1 MQTYRLTDPIYGRV
15 IKVDLPEPPTEDEI
29 KGFFSETFPEDR
41 ELKFSG
47 LAENKQY
54 MADLKGNW
62 KSEGNEEFE
71 GEDSE
76 LVEKDFEYWN
86 SVEFNLTNGAIELV
100 TTFANLEP
108 KEAQRILRRYDT
120 YDRTSATGEGSRDFS
135 EQFKGV
141 SWAMITDPTSY
152 AGGFGIIKN
161 LLAKNGTKSLLKSI
175 LIKAST
181 PMGVGA
187 AYGAA
192 ADAEHQAMLM
202 ELGAQD
208 EYSGTQTAVSA
219 GLGAGLGKVAPIATK
234 AVIGTTK
241 TAVKMLQPSK
251 WKSGLESAEAAAM
264 ETMGGATVAKQGVIK
279 EGEEL
284 LTSGGG
290 HAEAAITA
298 SNRLSD
304 EFSAGWTKF
313 DEKYTSLGQLD
324 VRPQHLISLLN
335 NLKQKEIQGLGNIE
349 QYVDLMSKGEIT
361 PTRALRLIRSQLGKL
376 QQASLKDTNANHG
389 ADEILKTFHNES
401 KAIFAT
407 AAQRVGKGKEAKKL
421 DAEYAEFA
429 SIQGRHD
436 IIKASNQTSK
446 ASDLINSI
454 VTSPEKSHIR
464 INEYL
469 TEISKIAK
477 ASGNKEF
484 VKEQTE
490 LIGASLAEFLFKG
503 DSAKF
508 QAFVKSPS
516 GQKTLL
522 ALYPDLTS
530 KGLNRW
536 SRILE
541 NASVHGGAA
550 TFWGRMISQTLAG
563 TLGAGIAGKMGG
575 VLSFIGMAKLLRS
588 QKFQD
593 MAMRVYAREGINQ
606 KALNRMETYLVK
618 QGMSEKQARGFI
630 ANISG
635 TVVTKAA
642 TSQIPQETKDT
653 AVQYADR
660 LPTEF

>member
-1 MQTYRLTDPIYGRV
+1 MPTYVLTDPIYGRK
-15 IKVDLPEPPTEDEI
+15 IKVDMEGEPTQEDI
-29 KGFFSETFPEDR
+29 AGFFAETFPEDR
-41 ELKFSG
+41 ELKFTG
-47 LAENKQY
+47 LTEDKQY
-54 MADLKGNW
+54 MADLHGNW
-62 KSEGNEEFE
+62 KAEGNEKFE
-71 GEDSE
+71 GGDSE

-86 SVEFNLTNGAIELV
+86 SIEFNLTKGAYSLA

-108 KEAQRILRRYDT
+108 KEAQRMLRRYDT
-120 YDRTSATGEGSRDFS
+120 YDKTSATGEGSRDFS

-141 SWAMITDPTSY
+141 GWAMITDPSSY

-161 LLAKNGTKSLLKSI
+161 LVAKNGARSLLKSI
-175 LIKAST
+175 LIKAAT

-202 ELGAQD
+202 ELGGQE
-208 EYSGTQTAVSA
+208 EYSGTQTGVSA
-219 GLGAGLGKVAPIATK
+219 GMGAVLGKTAPIATK
-234 AVIGTTK
+234 AVIGTAKAAT
-241 TAVKMLQPSK
+241 KMLQPSK

-264 ETMGGATVAKQGVIK
+264 ETMGGATVAKQGVIR

-290 HAEAAITA
+290 HAEAAVTA

-304 EFSAGWTKF
+304 EFSAAWTKF
-313 DEKYTSLGQLD
+313 DDKYNALGELD
-324 VRPQHLISLLN
+324 VRPQHLLDILGK
-335 NLKQKEIQGLGNIE
+335 LKDKGIQGLGNIE
-349 QYVDLMSKGEIT
+349 QYVDLMSKGEIS

-376 QQASLKDTNANHG
+376 HQASKKDTNKNHG
-389 ADEILKTFHNES
+389 ADEIIKTLHTES
-401 KAIFAT
+401 KKMFAN
-407 AAQRVGKGKEAKKL
+407 AAQRSGKGNAAKKV

-429 SIQGRHD
+429 AIQGRHD

-446 ASDLINSI
+446 ASDLISI
-454 VTSPEKSHIR
+454 IVATPEKSHIR

-469 TEISKIAK
+469 GEISKIAK

-484 VKEQTE
+484 VKEQTD
-490 LIGASLAEFLFKG
+490 LIGASLAEYLFKG
-503 DSAKF
+503 GSGKF

-516 GQKTLL
+516 GKKTLL

-536 SRILE
+536 STILE

-606 KALNRMETYLVK
+606 KALNRMETYLVTK
-618 QGMSEKQARGFI
+618 GMSEKQAKKFI

-635 TVVTKAA
+635 AVLTKA
-642 TSQIPQETKDT
+642 TTTQIPQETKDT
-653 AVQYADR
+653 AVQYADK